1 MIEETSRALTE
12 FTQKYCGE
20 WDRVCGHPPA
30 SVELLGVPSP
40 CVQQTGADE
49 LYWLPQP
56 FTLAQ
61 NLEAVERAIEFRI
74 QPSVAAWYSTQFA
87 GDMTAMFGGKSCTLL
102 QTWSEEDFLRVQE
115 NLIGHLVMKRRLK
128 QSPTLF
134 IATTDSELEV
144 ISVCNL
150 TGEVV
155 LEQLGTEKRSLLA
168 PDLEQFIAELQVE
181 LPAGRKG

>member
-1 MIEETSRALTE
+1 MIEQTAQALTD
-12 FTQKYCGE
+12 FTRKYCDE
-20 WDRVCGHPPA
+20 WNRECGHPPA

-40 CVQQTGADE
+40 CVQQSNADDVF
-49 LYWLPQP
+49 WLPQP

-61 NLEAVERAIEFRI
+61 NLDAVERAVELHI
-74 QPSVAAWYSTQFA
+74 QPSVVAWYSSQFA
-87 GDMTAMFGGKSCTLL
+87 GDMTATFGGQHCTLL

-134 IATTDSELEV
+134 IATTSSELEV

-150 TGEVV
+150 SGEVV
-155 LEQLGTEKRSLLA
+155 LEQLGTKQRTVLA
-168 PDLEQFIAELQVE
+168 PDLEVFIGELAVA
-181 LPAGRKG
+181 LP